1 MKSKKKTSPANL
13 FLFLLTFALS
23 LIIILPLLIMLFG
36 AFKND
41 VEAAQFTILPPTTWH
56 FENFAFV
63 IQSGNILRAFFNSF
77 LITTVSVV
85 VGVFSATMA
94 GFIIQRRAG
103 SKGASVLYYLFFLG
117 MIAPVQIV
125 TSYAVL
131 RALGLLGSYVGIIL
145 MYVAINLPFSVFLYT
160 GFMQGLPREVDEAAI
175 VDGCSVWRVYFSII
189 LPLLKPVIATN
200 VVIFGM
206 SVWNDFQL
214 PLYFLSSPSRWTMP
228 LTVYNFFG
236 QYFSNWNYVFAD
248 LILTALPI
256 LLVYLFAQRY
266 IVAGMTQGAVKG

>member
-1 MKSKKKTSPANL
+1 MRIKRKISWQDIIFFVIAL
-13 FLFLLTFALS
+13 ALS
-23 LIIILPLLIMLFG
+23 LIIILPLLIMVFG
-36 AFKND
+36 AFKD
-41 VEAAQFTILPPTTWH
+41 SVEAAQFTIKLPSQWH

-63 IQSGNILRAFFNSF
+63 IKSGGIIRAFFNSF
-77 LITTVSVV
+77 IITSISVIL
-85 VGVFSATMA
+85 GVACSTMA
-94 GFIIQRRAG
+94 GFVIQRRSG
-103 SKGASVLYYLFFLG
+103 KGAGFLYYLFLLG

-131 RALGLLGSYVGIIL
+131 RFFHLLGTYMGIIL
-145 MYVAINLPFSVFLYT
+145 MYTAINIPFSIFLYT
-160 GFMQGLPREVDEAAI
+160 GFMQGLPRDVDEAAI
-175 VDGCSVWRVYFSII
+175 VDGCSVRTLYFRII

-214 PLYFLSSPSRWTMP
+214 PLYFLSSPGKWTMP

-256 LLVYLFAQRY
+256 LIVYLFAQRY